1 MKKKTILLEF
11 QLDASLF
18 WLCSG
23 CGGSRRRECNKNIC
37 VCARVFAADDSITE
51 ERRKTKRVEEGK
63 ERKGT
68 ERAGPG
74 ADCQLNAASGSSRSA
89 RLGME
94 EMKRQLRSFFLVFLE
109 LTRER
114 GHEKRRKRRR

>member
-1 MKKKTILLEF
+1 MKWNGMEKTILLEF

-23 CGGSRRRECNKNIC
+23 GGGGGSRRCRRRRECNKNIC

-63 ERKGT
+63 RKKERNGT
-68 ERAGPG
+68 GG
-74 ADCQLNAASGSSRSA
+74 
-89 RLGME
+89 
-94 EMKRQLRSFFLVFLE
+94 
-109 LTRER
+109 TRC
-114 GHEKRRKRRR
+114 